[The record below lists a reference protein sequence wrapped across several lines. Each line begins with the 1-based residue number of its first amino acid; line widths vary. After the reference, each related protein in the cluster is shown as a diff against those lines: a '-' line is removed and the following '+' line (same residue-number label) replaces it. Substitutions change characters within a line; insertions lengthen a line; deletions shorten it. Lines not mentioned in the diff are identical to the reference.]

1 MDNSTQIWKD
11 VRSGVLDINN
21 QDLFFELV
29 AKALL
34 YDLNKKLSL
43 RGKGIPHYILNT
55 GDDIMYLEVKG
66 QDHSI
71 ERPAQNGV
79 MPEVSNENYIYSIVP
94 RCMVKP
100 NGLNVPTDQL
110 TSPYSYGNF
119 EMENDDMIYTF
130 HAEFRRMPVTIEYSL
145 KYYLDSYTDAMS
157 VIQQILTKLAF
168 INNFQFSYL
177 GNNIKATYK
186 IPEAAETE
194 YQMEFEGGTTDNRNR
209 TIALDIQVD
218 TNLPVV
224 YAGTVIPGDKFISS
238 LRLGDASNGGKLII
252 DGEEITHPG
261 IYTDKNGNKYKVTQD
276 DLNAVT
282 HKVNMG
288 IYMKGDMKREAQGE
302 TVIKDNSTNTVIT
315 KKP

>member
-11 VRSGVLDINN
+11 VRKGALDINN
-21 QDLFFELV
+21 QDLFFGLV
-29 AKALL
+29 SKALL

-79 MPEVSNENYIYSIVP
+79 MPEVSNEDYIYSLIP

-119 EMENDDMIYTF
+119 EMEHEDMIYTF
-130 HAEFRRMPVTIEYSL
+130 HAEFRRMPITMEYSL
-145 KYYLDSYTDAMS
+145 KYVLDNYSDAMS

-168 INNFQFSYL
+168 INNFQFTYL

-209 TIALDIQVD
+209 TISLDIQVD
-218 TNLPVV
+218 TNLPVI
-224 YAGTVIPGDKFISS
+224 YPGTIIPGDKFISKVVHGS
-238 LRLGDASNGGKLII
+238 LTK
-252 DGEEITHPG
+252 DGRVIERSIG
-261 IYTDKNGNKYKVTQD
+261 IY
-276 DLNAVT
+276 
-282 HKVNMG
+282 H
-288 IYMKGDMKREAQGE
+288 KGDIQNEAQGKK
-302 TVIKDNSTNTVIT
+302 VIKDNSSSNVITNTNE
-315 KKP
+315 